1 VSYIDQ
7 PDNGPRVVIA
17 VYCEDH
23 MIHNNATF
31 GQNAEIYANIM
42 LSIAEVHKAYVLG
55 YESEYDDFNIDLF
68 AFKIATTL

>member
-1 VSYIDQ
+1 
-7 PDNGPRVVIA
+7 
-17 VYCEDH
+17 